1 MILDRPEHVGWVLVL
16 ALLTFALLALTS
28 CAARPAGEAEAIR
41 FLNAKGL

>member
-1 MILDRPEHVGWVLVL
+1 MRFGIVSLVL
-16 ALLTFALLALTS
+16 ATLTFATLALPG